1 MNNKNPLKVILII
14 LIVIFI
20 ILSMAVG
27 GFIWWNQPAK
37 RIERLLDLGQKYLAE
52 MNYDQSIITLEQ
64 ALRIDPKNSLL
75 YSNLAEI
82 YVAKADHS
90 SDEEEQLSLYESAN
104 ENFKNALYYAEED
117 DTRLDNAINEFYLN
131 WSKIYIE
138 RDDYVTAKKI
148 LSQGFDITENEAL
161 KSKLDEVEDQETSE
175 VNHDEEATLLS
186 NDENPQAN
194 TSGSGKWIQSGSDW
208 YYIIDDGNYAKDAWL
223 WIDKNHD
230 GKAEFYHFDA
240 NGVMSKSTEVYIY
253 GETVYFD
260 ENGAMINDDDGS
272 VYSEDVP
279 SYSINMVNGNYEYSL
294 NNNDS
299 HYNFK
304 EIKFADINTDNLV
317 NWGEYYSCQIRI
329 EVCFMGSGGGVSEVM
344 NCYIP
349 ATAYFSK
356 NCMVKKSYPEN
367 SIPIPI
373 SSINFQDDEFYS
385 HVTYVRVESVDS
397 NGYVTS
403 CTMGWAN

>member
-131 WSKIYIE
+131 WSQIYIE
-138 RDDYVTAKKI
+138 RDDYITAKDI
-148 LSQGFDITENEAL
+148 LNQGYEITEQDEL
-161 KSKLDEVEDQETSE
+161 KSKLKEVENQEASETKSDEANLLLYNENARAFIIDVFQVYQPKSYDEVSTGSWGTESRHTNCRYTYDETGKLPLTVDLDNDTFVTNIIYKYDINGYPNYMEFSGYDDQYAEEYLYDDKGRLTNS
-175 VNHDEEATLLS
+175 VWHNHHE
-186 NDENPQAN
+186 PQDPIHYN
-194 TSGSGKWIQSGSDW
+194 HEYDV
-208 YYIIDDGNYAKDAWL
+208 DG
-223 WIDKNHD
+223 
-230 GKAEFYHFDA
+230 
-240 NGVMSKSTEVYIY
+240 IY
-253 GETVYFD
+253 QGETVTTQVQYPF
-260 ENGAMINDDDGS
+260 
-272 VYSEDVP
+272 
-279 SYSINMVNGNYEYSL
+279 SYKYEYDDKNRIITEILETEWDKTTTTYEYDEQNRIVKAIVKATRSYA
-294 NNNDS
+294 DGYS
-299 HYNFK
+299 SVTTYN
-304 EIKFADINTDNLV
+304 
-317 NWGEYYSCQIRI
+317 Y
-329 EVCFMGSGGGVSEVM
+329 
-344 NCYIP
+344 
-349 ATAYFSK
+349 
-356 NCMVKKSYPEN
+356 
-367 SIPIPI
+367 
-373 SSINFQDDEFYS
+373 
-385 HVTYVRVESVDS
+385 
-397 NGYVTS
+397 
-403 CTMGWAN
+403 